1 MLDELTNNKLYLFV
15 YTKNRVFMFK
25 NHIFDSPKDIIK
37 TFFEKRRSLHII
49 KSTKF
54 PYCDYSTNSI
64 SL

>member
-15 YTKNRVFMFK
+15 YTKNRFFMFK
-25 NHIFDSPKDIIK
+25 NIIYNSPKDIIK